1 MATTPLHKRIEKIF
15 EHDYIQE
22 NFSFLN
28 KLPPFT
34 TEDRSELLLNYSHYP
49 TDHKDWTI
57 LFSQLSAFFEM
68 GILFKHSAHKDSSMT
83 QMFYR
88 GETYDCKSSK
98 TYLKLPKSDHFNVY
112 KTSSAPLL
120 KKLKLDQFENIKD
133 MSCMMVKVSDEY
145 SYILFSKKADPWLR
159 LLLENLQKTL
169 INYAV

>member
-28 KLPPFT
+28 KLPPFA
-34 TEDRSELLLNYSHYP
+34 TEDRTELLLNYSRYG
-49 TDHKDWTI
+49 TEHKDWAV

-68 GILFKHSAHKDSSMT
+68 GLLFKHAENKNSVMT
-83 QMFYR
+83 QVFYR
-88 GETYDCKSSK
+88 GETYDCKSAK
-98 TYLKLPKSDHFNVY
+98 TNLKLPNSDHFNVY
-112 KTSSAPLL
+112 KTSSNALL

-133 MSCMMVKVSDEY
+133 LSCMMVKVSDEY